1 MARYIWLIAIVL
13 LLGAPVAAHAKS
25 AQLTGVE
32 TAAFSDREVV
42 VIRHTGGASIS
53 PRAHTDSEAGVVTF
67 TLRNLEAAQPKYI
80 EARKPL
86 ITSVELTPVAAKNE
100 VLIKVKVASAD
111 VIDAARYRFGKYSSH
126 VILIELFPL
135 GVKKDTAPEVRNL
148 DDLLAGRAQKV
159 EPNLELTPGQRVKL
173 DAEPTRVFDH
183 LSGRGLVGLDT
194 RLTIINED
202 SNLITSEQGVN
213 GVRQVLEEG
222 AVGEVV
228 FVGSPEK
235 IARLRETL
243 RTTRF
248 SSSAKELDAK
258 VRQTTRASSG
268 SGIDPDEDY
277 PRMRPESPP
286 DHFSY
291 KRLKGQLSDILVSLP
306 ATTGYNFYRTIM
318 LLSQMS
324 GITIVIDPYLTDPP
338 TGSLRSNKLEPPG
351 GGEGD
356 GGEGFRGAGEFQS
369 MDLHGATNTVIGN
382 FEQVPFDTALE
393 IILEAHNLQY
403 IVFATPETAYTKPVI
418 LISSKER
425 IEQEI
430 ARANEIDL
438 YQLHYADPAEV
449 YAVLD
454 NMDLLPSR
462 DKGWWVYQNRYG
474 SGGGGGSGQGERGSG
489 GGAGGGGAG
498 GGGGSGGGSGGGGG
512 GGVGP
517 GGGTGGVMGHPL
529 DPGTPQSVIVE
540 FAPGTYDERIAE
552 LLALAGSKGME
563 VLDLSFANTAQLRDS
578 EGRLLIVFV
587 GK

>member
-1 MARYIWLIAIVL
+1 MAKYIWFIAVAV
-13 LLGAPVAAHAKS
+13 LLGAPLAAHAKP
-25 AQLTGVE
+25 AQLTGME

-53 PRAHTDSEAGVVTF
+53 PRAHADGEAGVVTF
-67 TLRNLEAAQPKYI
+67 ILRNVEEARPEYLEA
-80 EARKPL
+80 RRPL

-100 VLIKVKVASAD
+100 ALVKVKVASAD

-135 GVKKDTAPEVRNL
+135 GVKKEAAPEVRDL
-148 DDLLAGRAQKV
+148 DELLAGRV
-159 EPNLELTPGQRVKL
+159 EQTERPLELSPGQRVKL
-173 DAEPTRVFDH
+173 DAEPSRVFDH
-183 LSGRGLVGLDT
+183 LSGRGLVSLDT
-194 RLTIINED
+194 RLTIIND
-202 SNLITSEQGVN
+202 NANLITSEQGAS
-213 GVRQVLEEG
+213 GVHQALTEG

-248 SSSAKELDAK
+248 SASARELDPK
-258 VRQTTRASSG
+258 VRQTTRAASEG
-268 SGIDPDEDY
+268 GTETDEEY
-277 PRMRPESPP
+277 PRMQPESAP
-286 DHFSY
+286 DPFGYQH
-291 KRLKGQLSDILVSLP
+291 LKGQLSDILVSLP

-338 TGSLRSNKLEPPG
+338 TGSLRSNMLEPPG
-351 GGEGD
+351 GGEED
-356 GGEGFRGAGEFQS
+356 GGEGFRDAEQFQS

-382 FEQVPFDTALE
+382 FEQVPFDTALD

-454 NMDLLPSR
+454 SMDLLPSR
-462 DKGWWVYQNRYG
+462 EKGWWVYQNRYG
-474 SGGGGGSGQGERGSG
+474 SGGRGGGQGGR
-489 GGAGGGGAG
+489 
-498 GGGGSGGGSGGGGG
+498 GSGGGSGDGSGGGGVGPGGGSGDGGG

-517 GGGTGGVMGHPL
+517 GGGAGGVMGHPL
-529 DPGTPQSVIVE
+529 DPGTPQSLIVE

-552 LLALAGSKGME
+552 LLALAGSEGME
-563 VLDLSFANTAQLRDS
+563 VLDLSFTNAAQLHASD
-578 EGRLLIVFV
+578 GRLLIVFV